1 MRSRKG
7 SNQPKTRR
15 KRSSPVLRAALPLV
29 LLELIL
35 YSALPS
41 GVDSVR
47 NQAAI
52 PGSLLLTSSND
63 PGLAGKPIW
72 AQGGIQEA
80 TVALFRTRF
89 VLPGDLGEAS
99 LSIMADTRF
108 EVWLDG
114 VWLGRGPARFS
125 RVRQEYDSFSLE
137 GLAAGPHVIAALV
150 QYAPNVRRS
159 ESLRPALQASLQGWD
174 GSSWQTIT
182 ATDASWKAIVSPAW
196 DANARPVSQLGLI
209 GPMEVLDLRQLPAD
223 WMQPGFDDSTWPV
236 AQEIEPSPFPALSPR
251 SIPALKDVVR
261 PPVSVVEAGL
271 LSPGW
276 QLVELEHPTGD
287 GPAIVVDLALSA
299 ARTTTLRLEALESN
313 PVSVDGSSPLG
324 WLPLDDARRP
334 DVLQAEGALSA
345 GPHTLHVTVPPETAC
360 PAESLLRASFTWSP
374 QSADQWPCTLSAGR
388 TLAILLDGLQLTG
401 GPGVSQTADPGR
413 RTLLADP
420 VSGGA
425 GAPVVQLLADHAEV
439 TFPSSNTPR
448 YVVLD
453 FGRTLHARLSLVADG
468 PAGAIVDA
476 GWDERLTEGR
486 PLPNPGSLAGNLWSQ
501 VDSWVLDG
509 TPRHLTTL
517 DTRSGRYLI
526 LQVFGPGTIAFHQ
539 IQALEE
545 TYPVDQIGWFES
557 SDDLLNAIWQIGVD
571 TLVPNM
577 TDAYTDTPWRE
588 RGQWWGDAMVAF
600 QVNRAAF
607 GDLELFRRGLRQMAD
622 AIDEEGR
629 PAGMAPNGTGN
640 MILDYGMQWLEGLH
654 LYWTLSGDLALV
666 EELYPPAQRLT
677 AFVASYEGSEGLLD
691 IPPAHWSQ
699 SAFVDW
705 AAVSSRSGESTAL
718 NAQYAALLSQMGEM
732 AEALGYVQQ
741 AQTYFDRSSQ
751 VETTINEVL
760 FLRQQG
766 CYAASR
772 LNGEIVPP
780 SPHAQ
785 AWALRYGVV
794 PAEARDSV
802 VRALIQELSPFF
814 DQQGSSVVE
823 PPGMAAVL
831 EALSETA
838 RTGEALDL
846 IRARYGELI
855 AQGATTWW
863 ELYAPNPDRSHSLS
877 HVWGGSPTW
886 FLSSHVLGGVVTG
899 PAGWR
904 VAPHPAD
911 LAYAR
916 GAVPMGTD
924 ALEIEWQHPQCGD
937 FSLIFTAPTATAGEV
952 LLPIARQ
959 DALVTLD
966 GATIWADG
974 PAGAATASLTGEGL
988 LIAGVTGGRHEISAS
1003 FTCFSLSL
1011 PLIRR

>member
-1 MRSRKG
+1 MRSGKG
-7 SNQPKTRR
+7 PNQPKARG
-15 KRSSPVLRAALPLV
+15 KRSPAVLRTAVTFV
-29 LLELIL
+29 LLELIF
-35 YSALPS
+35 YSALPP
-41 GVDSVR
+41 GPDSVE

-52 PGSLLLTSSND
+52 PAALLPASANE
-63 PGLAGKPIW
+63 PALAGKPIW
-72 AQGGIQEA
+72 GQGGIQEA
-80 TVALFRTRF
+80 IVALFRTGI
-89 VLPGDLGEAS
+89 VLSGALGEAS

-125 RVRQEYDSFSLE
+125 RVRQEYDSFSL
-137 GLAAGPHVIAALV
+137 GTLAAGPHVIAALV

-174 GSSWQTIT
+174 GSSWQTIA
-182 ATDASWKAIVSPAW
+182 ATDASWKAMLSPAW
-196 DANARPVSQLGLI
+196 DASARPVSQLGLI

-223 WMQPGFDDSTWPV
+223 WVQAGFDDSAWPA

-251 SIPALKDVVR
+251 TIPALKDVVR
-261 PPVSVVEAGL
+261 LPLAVVEAGL

-276 QLVELEHPTGD
+276 QLIELEHPTGD
-287 GPAIVVDLALSA
+287 GSPIVIDLGLSA
-299 ARTTTLRLEALESN
+299 PQATTLRLEALESN
-313 PVSVDGSSPLG
+313 PVSVDSSPALG
-324 WLPLDDARRP
+324 WTPLADARRL
-334 DVLQAEGALSA
+334 DVLQAEQALAA

-360 PAESLLRASFTWSP
+360 PVESLLQASAWSP
-374 QSADQWPCTLSAGR
+374 ESVEQWPCTLSAGR

-420 VSGGA
+420 IPGGTA
-425 GAPVVQLLADHAEV
+425 APVVQLLASGAEA
-439 TFPSSNTPR
+439 TFPSSDTPR

-453 FGRTLHARLSLVADG
+453 FGRTLHARLSLVAEG
-468 PAGAIVDA
+468 PAGTIVDA
-476 GWDERLTEGR
+476 GWDEQLTAGR

-509 TPRHLTTL
+509 TPRRLTTL
-517 DTRSGRYLI
+517 DARSGRYLI

-545 TYPVDQIGWFES
+545 TYPVDPIGWFDS

-588 RGQWWGDAMVAF
+588 RGQWWADAMVAF

-607 GDLELFRRGLRQMAD
+607 GDLDLFRRGLRLMAD
-622 AIDEEGR
+622 AIDEAGR
-629 PAGMAPNGTGN
+629 PAALAPNGTGTT
-640 MILDYGMQWLEGLH
+640 ILDYGMQWLEGLH

-666 EELYPPAQRLT
+666 EELYPAAQRLT
-677 AFVASYEGSEGLLD
+677 AFVASYEDPAGLLD
-691 IPPAHWSQ
+691 IPAAHWSQ

-718 NAQYAALLSQMGEM
+718 NAQYAGLLRQMGEM
-732 AEALGYVQQ
+732 AQALGHAQE
-741 AQTYFDRSSQ
+741 AQTYFERGSQ
-751 VETTINEVL
+751 VEETINEVL
-760 FLRQQG
+760 FLPQQG

-772 LNGEIVPP
+772 LNGEIVPC

-785 AWALRYGVV
+785 AWALRFSVV
-794 PAEARDSV
+794 PGEVRDSV

-814 DQQGSSVVE
+814 DQQGWPVVE
-823 PPGMAAVL
+823 PAGMAAVL
-831 EALSETA
+831 EAFAETA

-846 IRARYGELI
+846 IRTCYGELI
-855 AQGATTWW
+855 AEGATTWW
-863 ELYAPNPDRSHSLS
+863 ELYVPNPDRSHSLS
-877 HVWGGSPTW
+877 HAWGGSPTW
-886 FLSSHVLGGVVTG
+886 YLSSHVLGGVVTG
-899 PAGWR
+899 PAEWR
-904 VAPHPAD
+904 VAPHPAN
-911 LAYAR
+911 LTYAR

-924 ALEIEWQHPQCGD
+924 ALEIEWQHPRCGD
-937 FSLIFTAPTATAGEV
+937 FSMILTAPAATAGEV
-952 LLPIARQ
+952 LLPIARE

-966 GATIWADG
+966 GATIWAGG
-974 PAGAATASLTGEGL
+974 PVGAATANLTGEGL
-988 LIAGVTGGRHEISAS
+988 RIAGLAGGRHEISAS
-1003 FTCFSLSL
+1003 FTCYSLSL
-1011 PLIRR
+1011 PLILR